1 MTFQTYILNFT
12 YKINQFLNIILQI
25 KLLLK
30 SEFISKVIW
39 VLNNFLTMEFYRKIC
54 NNLYWKRLTPH
65 TASYN
70 TRFWMIIFT
79 ALSMIWLAF
88 YYNPTDPANANSSG
102 FIILLFA
109 LIFKRSGISF
119 LSFIKNLSKSVNTKI
134 DLITYHIL
142 DSGNISLWRSQ
153 GTYLRKSSLLV

>member
-1 MTFQTYILNFT
+1 MN
-12 YKINQFLNIILQI
+12 LNIILQI
-25 KLLLK
+25 KLLFK
-30 SEFISKVIW
+30 SEFITKVIW
-39 VLNNFLTMEFYRKIC
+39 VLSNFLTMEFYRKIC

-88 YYNPTDPANANSSG
+88 YYNPTDPANTKSSG
-102 FIILLFA
+102 FIILLFS
-109 LIFKRSGISF
+109 LILKSSGISF
-119 LSFIKNLSKSVNTKI
+119 QTLVKNLSKSVNHNI

-142 DSGNISLWRSQ
+142 DSENISLWRSQ
-153 GTYLRKSSLLV
+153 STYLQKSSLLI

>member
-1 MTFQTYILNFT
+1 
-12 YKINQFLNIILQI
+12 LNIILQI

-30 SEFISKVIW
+30 SEFLAKVIW
-39 VLNNFLTMEFYRKIC
+39 VLNHFLTMEFYRKLC

-79 ALSMIWLAF
+79 AMSLIWVAF

-119 LSFIKNLSKSVNTKI
+119 QSIVKNISKSFNHKL
-134 DLITYHIL
+134 DLITYRIL

-153 GTYLRKSSLLV
+153 DTYLRKSSLLI

>member
-12 YKINQFLNIILQI
+12 YKNNQYLNIFLQI
-25 KLLLK
+25 KLFFK
-30 SEFISKVIW
+30 SEFITKVIW
-39 VLNNFLTMEFYRKIC
+39 VLSNFLTMEFYRKLC

-88 YYNPTDPANANSSG
+88 YYNPTDPSNANSSG

-109 LIFKRSGISF
+109 LILKRSGTSF
-119 LSFIKNLSKSVNTKI
+119 QSLVRNLSKSINHKL
-134 DLITYHIL
+134 DLVTSHIL
-142 DSGNISLWRSQ
+142 DSENISLWRSQ
-153 GTYLRKSSLLV
+153 STYLRKSSLLI

>member
-1 MTFQTYILNFT
+1 MLNL
-12 YKINQFLNIILQI
+12 YLQI
-25 KLLLK
+25 KLFLRT
-30 SEFISKVIW
+30 EFIAKVIW

-54 NNLYWKRLTPH
+54 NRLYWKKLTPH

-79 ALSMIWLAF
+79 ALSAIWLAF
-88 YYNPTDPANANSSG
+88 YYNPNDPANSNSSG

-109 LIFKRSGISF
+109 LVFKKSGISF
-119 LSFIKNLSKSVNTKI
+119 NTLIRNISKSLNHKI

-142 DSGNISLWRSQ
+142 DSSNLSLWRSRE
-153 GTYLRKSSLLV
+153 TYLKTSALLI